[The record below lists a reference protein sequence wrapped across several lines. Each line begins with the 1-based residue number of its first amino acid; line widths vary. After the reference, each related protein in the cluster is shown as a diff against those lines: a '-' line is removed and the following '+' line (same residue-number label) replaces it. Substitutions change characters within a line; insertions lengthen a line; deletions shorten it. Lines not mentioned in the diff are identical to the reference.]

1 MIAGG
6 LRGGRGFSGVLF
18 AHDLSGKPVPT
29 FPDHALAAARAAR
42 DSGSHFGDQ
51 QGVVEWVD
59 NAGQC
64 RPAFLAGEGVT
75 LETAGIDDVIFAAA
89 KREVGAAARTPD
101 RLSAVRFAGLGP
113 AGDDGVAHRGIA
125 NCFEFPGREF

>member
-6 LRGGRGFSGVLF
+6 LRGSRGDFQASG
-18 AHDLSGKPVPT
+18 S
-29 FPDHALAAARAAR
+29 ARAAR
-42 DSGSHFGDQ
+42 DSRSHFGDQ

-89 KREVGAAARTPD
+89 KREVGAAARTRD

-113 AGDDGVAHRGIA
+113 AGDDAVVAHRCIA
-125 NCFEFPGREF
+125 NCTEFPGGEF